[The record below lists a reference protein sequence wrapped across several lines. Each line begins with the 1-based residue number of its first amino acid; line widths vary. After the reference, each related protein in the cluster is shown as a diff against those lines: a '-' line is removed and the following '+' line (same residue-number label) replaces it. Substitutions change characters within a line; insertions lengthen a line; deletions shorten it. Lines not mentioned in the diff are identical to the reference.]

1 VLAFEVDPISNDM
14 MRMCL
19 LGLWLTGGR
28 ISDEIGVKLEPDVL
42 VNQVELATDR
52 MWLWLKE
59 TATAKR
65 G

>member
-1 VLAFEVDPISNDM
+1 M
-14 MRMCL
+14 MIMCL
-19 LGLWLTGGR
+19 LGLLLTDRR

-42 VNQVELATDR
+42 VNQVELVTDR